1 MVLAKIPVNLKQKC
15 RYATRQPVFLSQ
27 HSEMQVH
34 TLFFVS
40 KLVMGLIKPLWNSK
54 WVVTHLPLT

>member
-40 KLVMGLIKPLWNSK
+40 KLVNGSDKTI
-54 WVVTHLPLT
+54 VE